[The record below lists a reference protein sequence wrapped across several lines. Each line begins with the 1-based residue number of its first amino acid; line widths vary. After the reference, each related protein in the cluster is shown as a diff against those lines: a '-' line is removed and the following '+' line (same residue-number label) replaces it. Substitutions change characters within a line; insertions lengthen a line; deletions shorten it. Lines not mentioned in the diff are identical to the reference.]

1 MRLITGAVKEINR
14 LGKLGLFQTH
24 MQDLHLIWGIRG
36 GNAKNKNSGRNNKP
50 MDINTFII
58 PWQKTNMLA
67 YGIKSDDTGQN
78 VRPRREPS

>member
-36 GNAKNKNSGRNNKP
+36 GNAKNKSSGRSYHLTREFSGLGKYP
-50 MDINTFII
+50 
-58 PWQKTNMLA
+58 PEKE
-67 YGIKSDDTGQN
+67 KSPAAGDWGFSGKL
-78 VRPRREPS
+78 R